1 MKTTTLIMTALGL
14 ALVAC
19 VGCEPV
25 GKPPS
30 FSDHELNQA
39 VTRIDKVCDLSRG
52 ATREQTH
59 YVYREMR
66 SATSDL
72 TNQDLLLELFR
83 IYTGK
88 TAAWRG
94 SVHGEV
100 NAYDVARI
108 VLVDRV
114 DPYLNEDIPRILVEM
129 LTDRRIEIGPD
140 GERTLGRAITDCGDP
155 CLPELKAV
163 PGDHAR
169 RPFVDTLIDY
179 IERGEIYGMDP
190 PTTQQAP

>member
-1 MKTTTLIMTALGL
+1 MKTTTLIVTAMGL

-25 GKPPS
+25 AKPPS
-30 FSDHELNQA
+30 YSDHELQQA
-39 VTRIDKVCDLSRG
+39 ITKIDKVCDLSRG
-52 ATREQTH
+52 ATQEQTH

-66 SATSDL
+66 SATENI
-72 TNQDLLLELFR
+72 TNQDLLLELFH

-88 TAAWRG
+88 TDMWRG

-100 NAYDVARI
+100 NVYDVARI
-108 VLVDRV
+108 VLIDQT
-114 DPYLNEDIPRILVEM
+114 DPHINKDIPRTLVEM
-129 LTDRRIEIGPD
+129 LKDRRIELGPD
-140 GERTLGRAITDCGDP
+140 GERALGRAITDCGYP
-155 CLPELKAV
+155 CVSELQAV
-163 PGDHAR
+163 PGEHPR
-169 RPFVDTLIDY
+169 RPFADTLIAT